1 MILQSLVSY
10 YEQLLRNEDT
20 DITRPGWC
28 PRSIAYML
36 DLSLDGELINIIPA
50 EEKRGWQRMGPEQVK
65 RSSGVD
71 PNLLCDNA
79 SYFLGLDSKG
89 KPERALRCFEAAKQ
103 RHLAFL
109 PDVGSD
115 VASAI
120 ERFFESW
127 DPDQALSHAQVALHG
142 EGLMAGGSLVFR
154 VNGREALED
163 PAVRDAWARAYA
175 QPSPE
180 EAIMTCLVTGEKAPI
195 ARLHPSIKGVVGA
208 QAMGASLIGFNSR
221 AFESYGRDEEQGL
234 NAPVS
239 EYATFAYT
247 TALNYLL
254 ADRKHHIR
262 LGDTTIV
269 YWAERN
275 DEACTTMFSQVINP
289 TAFDK
294 EEADPDET
302 LDAIMKALA
311 SGKVAGEVD
320 LDETFY
326 VLGLAPNAARISV
339 RFFLRDTFGAMLD
352 NVRKHYDRLEI
363 ARAPF
368 EKKYLSPYRLLT
380 ETANPNAKDPA
391 ATSVLG
397 GALMRSIL
405 EGLPYPEALYANTI
419 LRVQASQDNDER
431 HTRKVTRGR
440 AAIIKAYLIRNARQG
455 EEVVTAMLNEERKDA
470 PYVLGRLFAV
480 LENVQESANPGINT
494 TIKNKYFNSAAATP
508 ASIFPLIMHLGE
520 SHLKKLSRDSKGLAG
535 YYSQQIGKLC
545 DDIPDFPR
553 RLSLVEQGTFILG
566 YYQQM
571 QDRYTKKETTEEA

>member
-1 MILQSLVSY
+1 MILQSLVDY
-10 YEQLLRNEDT
+10 YEQLLEDGNAG
-20 DITRPGWC
+20 IARPGWC
-28 PRSIAYML
+28 PRNVAYML
-36 DLSLDGELINIIPA
+36 DLSLDGELVNIIPA
-50 EEKRGWQRMGPEQVK
+50 EEKRGWQRMVPEQAK

-79 SYFLGLDSKG
+79 SYFLGLDAKG
-89 KPERALRCFEAAKQ
+89 KPERALRCFEAAKL
-103 RHLAFL
+103 RHLSFL
-109 PDVGSD
+109 SGIGSE
-115 VASAI
+115 AACAI

-127 DPDQALSHAQVALHG
+127 DPNRASGHTLVALFE
-142 EGLMAGGSLVFR
+142 EGLVAGGNLVFY
-154 VNGREALED
+154 VNGREALDD
-163 PAVRDAWARAYA
+163 PVIREAWDRAYA
-175 QPSPE
+175 RPSDE
-180 EAIMTCLVTGEKAPI
+180 ETIMTCLVTGEKAPI
-195 ARLHPSIKGVVGA
+195 ARLHPSIKGVLGA
-208 QAMGASLIGFNSR
+208 QAMGASLVGFNSR

-239 EYATFAYT
+239 EYAAFAYT

-254 ADRKHHIR
+254 ADRKHHLR

-269 YWAERN
+269 YWAERH
-275 DEACTTMFSQVINP
+275 DEECAAMFSQALNP
-289 TAFDK
+289 AAFD
-294 EEADPDET
+294 EEDADPDET

-311 SGKVAGEVD
+311 SGKMAGEVD
-320 LDETFY
+320 LDETFC
-326 VLGLAPNAARISV
+326 VLGLAPNAARVSV

-352 NVRKHYDRLEI
+352 NIRKHYERLEI

-368 EKKYLSPYRLLT
+368 EKKYLSPYRLLA

-397 GALMRSIL
+397 GALMRSVL
-405 EGLPYPEALYANTI
+405 EGLPYPEALFANTI

-440 AAIIKAYLIRNARQG
+440 AAIIKAYLIKNARQG

-480 LENVQESANPGINT
+480 LENVQESANPGINA

-508 ASIFPLIMHLGE
+508 ASIFPLIMRLGE
-520 SHLKKLSRDSKGLAG
+520 SHLKKLSRDSRRLAG
-535 YYSQQIGKLC
+535 YYSQQIGRLC
-545 DDIPDFPR
+545 NDVPDFPR